1 MLSPFFIS
9 ENCNWVIAQLLNY
22 SPMTL
27 AIVILAAGQGSRMLS
42 KKQKILHEVG
52 GKPMVQHLF
61 DTAVSLTKVP
71 PVLVIG
77 KGGNGVRQLF
87 GSRAQYAVQSELLGT
102 GRATQMARPLLAS
115 KAEQVIVT
123 YADMPLLQAG
133 TLQQLANLQK
143 EKQTAVAMLTV
154 MGRPE
159 STFGRVVRDENGRVV
174 EILEVAQAKKRPNA
188 AELLAIPEQNV
199 GVYCFAADWLW
210 DNIEKLPLR
219 QARSGPEYYL
229 TDMIEL
235 AVRQNCGIEAVVAHD
250 ADEGLG
256 AGTRA
261 EMVAVEKAFRR
272 RANNRW
278 LTHGVT
284 LVDPDSTYIDPD
296 VTIGQDTVIWPNS
309 YLQGKTAVGQ
319 DCVIGPNTI
328 LRDTAVG
335 DGCII
340 EQAVVKKIALAPG
353 TVVEPFS
360 VVKE

>member
-1 MLSPFFIS
+1 
-9 ENCNWVIAQLLNY
+9 
-22 SPMTL
+22 
-27 AIVILAAGQGSRMLS
+27 MLS

-61 DTAVSLTKVP
+61 DTAVSLTKIP
-71 PVLVIG
+71 PALVIG
-77 KGGNGVRQLF
+77 KGGDGVRRLF
-87 GSRAQYAVQSELLGT
+87 GSRAQYVVQSELLGT
-102 GRATQMARPLLAS
+102 GHATQMVRPLLAG
-115 KAEQVIVT
+115 KAAQVIVT
-123 YADMPLLQAG
+123 YADMPLLQAE

-154 MGRPE
+154 MGNPE

-199 GVYCFAADWLW
+199 GVYCFDAAWLW
-210 DNIEKLPLR
+210 DNIDNLPLR
-219 QARSGPEYYL
+219 QARNGQEYYL
-229 TDMIEL
+229 TDMIAL
-235 AVRQNCGIEAVVAHD
+235 AVQQNCGVEAVVTYD

-278 LTHGVT
+278 LAQGVT

-319 DCVIGPNTI
+319 DCIIGPNTI

-335 DGCII
+335 DGCQV
-340 EQAVVKKIALAPG
+340 EQAVVEGGALPSG
-353 TVVEPFS
+353 TIVPPFS